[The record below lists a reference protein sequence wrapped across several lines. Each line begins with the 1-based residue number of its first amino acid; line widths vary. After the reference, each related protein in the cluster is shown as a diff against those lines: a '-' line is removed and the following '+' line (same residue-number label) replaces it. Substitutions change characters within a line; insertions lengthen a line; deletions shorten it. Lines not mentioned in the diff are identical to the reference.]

1 MEYND
6 AREYINSLV
15 PRGIVPGLTA
25 VTRLLAMLGDP
36 QDRLRIIH
44 IAGTNG
50 KGSAGAFISSILRS
64 ADNTVCRFATPAV
77 GDYLET
83 FSVNAAPITE
93 KLYSSAAERVKAA
106 ITQLEKENIFPTS
119 FEAEC
124 AIAFLAFSEL
134 MPDYALIEC
143 GMGGLLDA
151 TNAIKKPALSVITS
165 ISRDHT
171 RFLGDTITEI
181 AKNKAGIIKDG
192 TPVISVRQ
200 SEAAEDVIQ
209 QTANEH
215 GSPLYIADEPAD
227 ITYNS
232 DHTEFI
238 CGGER
243 YSIKLLGTYQPH
255 NAALAITAA
264 KALGISETDIKQ
276 GLSVTVWPYRFERIG
291 RYILDGAHNEDAAR
305 ELAASLEKYTSPD
318 ETAFICGCFRDKDYA
333 EIAAITAPYASAV
346 YCITAPTERG
356 LGCEILCDTFSRC
369 GISAFASGTMAEA
382 IKEAGS
388 RNYKNIIIFGSLSI
402 LHEAR
407 KLIEGT

>member
-1 MEYND
+1 MEYKD
-6 AREYINSLV
+6 AREYINSLA

-36 QDRLRIIH
+36 QDGLRIIH

-50 KGSAGAFISSILRS
+50 KGSVGAFISSILRS

-77 GDYLET
+77 GDYLEA
-83 FSVNAAPITE
+83 FSVNGAPITE

-106 ITQLEKENIFPTS
+106 ITQLEKESIFPTS

-124 AIAFLAFSEL
+124 AIAFLVFSGL
-134 MPDYALIEC
+134 APDYALIEC

-165 ISRDHT
+165 TSKDHT

-192 TPVISVRQ
+192 VPVISARQ
-200 SEAAEDVIQ
+200 PEAAEAVIR
-209 QTANEH
+209 QTANRH
-215 GSPLYIADEPAD
+215 SSPLYIAGEPLD
-227 ITYNS
+227 IIYNS
-232 DHTEFI
+232 DRTDFS

-264 KALGISETDIKQ
+264 KALGICERDIKH
-276 GLSVTVWPYRFERIG
+276 GLSGTVWPYRFERIG
-291 RYILDGAHNEDAAR
+291 KYILDGAHNEDAAR
-305 ELAASLEKYTSPD
+305 ELAASLEKYTTPD
-318 ETAFICGCFRDKDYA
+318 ATAFICG
-333 EIAAITAPYASAV
+333 
-346 YCITAPTERG
+346 
-356 LGCEILCDTFSRC
+356 
-369 GISAFASGTMAEA
+369 
-382 IKEAGS
+382 
-388 RNYKNIIIFGSLSI
+388 
-402 LHEAR
+402 
-407 KLIEGT
+407 